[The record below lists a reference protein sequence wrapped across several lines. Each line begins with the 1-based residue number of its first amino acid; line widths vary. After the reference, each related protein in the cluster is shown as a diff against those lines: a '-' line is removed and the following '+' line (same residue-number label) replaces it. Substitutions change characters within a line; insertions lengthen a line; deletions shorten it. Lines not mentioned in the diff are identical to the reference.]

1 MTDLNNSTAD
11 APENEAGRRL
21 TMPRIFKSELRN
33 MMYGFG
39 DSSTPRADTLD
50 LMEEMLLLY
59 LESVI
64 SETTRIANTYRRE
77 KPDITDIK
85 FLIRK
90 DRRKLQRVRYLLD
103 MKAEIQKATKV
114 DAEDLAKGAG

>member
-1 MTDLNNSTAD
+1 
-11 APENEAGRRL
+11 
-21 TMPRIFKSELRN
+21 